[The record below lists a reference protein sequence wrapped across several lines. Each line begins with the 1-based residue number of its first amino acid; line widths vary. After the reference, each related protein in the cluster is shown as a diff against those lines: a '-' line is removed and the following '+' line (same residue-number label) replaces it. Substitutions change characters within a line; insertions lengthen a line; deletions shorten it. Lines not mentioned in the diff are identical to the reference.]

1 MPKLKKSPCASCKSR
16 STRKTSAAR
25 AAKTAELGKTEGLA
39 KAEELRKTGG
49 LAKAMESGETGGLAK
64 ATESGE
70 IGGLA
75 KTAESG
81 KTGGL
86 AKTAELSKTARTG
99 DWKEPAKSGKPARRP
114 KKSEV
119 PPERLCEF
127 CDAKCCRYFALPI
140 DKPSTFEEFDYVR
153 WYLLHEGAS
162 VFVEDGDWFLLVH
175 SPCKALGPDNR
186 CQIYETRPQICREY
200 STTRCEYDDLF
211 VFEQYF
217 ETPEQVEEYAVATLG
232 PRPGTEAAA
241 KSAKPVK
248 TAAKKETKR
257 TKSVNPAVKPAK
269 SAKSAAKKETKK
281 KTEEAK
287 TTKRRVSTERSPK
300 RGA

>member
-1 MPKLKKSPCASCKSR
+1 MPKPKKSPCASCESR
-16 STRKTSAAR
+16 STRKTSAAKC
-25 AAKTAELGKTEGLA
+25 AQA
-39 KAEELRKTGG
+39 
-49 LAKAMESGETGGLAK
+49 
-64 ATESGE
+64 
-70 IGGLA
+70 
-75 KTAESG
+75 
-81 KTGGL
+81 
-86 AKTAELSKTARTG
+86 
-99 DWKEPAKSGKPARRP
+99 AKSGTPKKTETQAAKSGTPKKTETQAAKSGTTETAAKPARRP

-175 SPCKALGPDNR
+175 SPCKELGPDNR

-200 STTRCEYDDLF
+200 STTRCEYDDLYL
-211 VFEQYF
+211 FEQYF

-232 PRPGTEAAA
+232 PRPENVEGE

-248 TAAKKETKR
+248 
-257 TKSVNPAVKPAK
+257 
-269 SAKSAAKKETKK
+269 SAAKKGEKK
-281 KTEEAK
+281 
-287 TTKRRVSTERSPK
+287 TKRRAPTETSK

>member
-1 MPKLKKSPCASCKSR
+1 M
-16 STRKTSAAR
+16 
-25 AAKTAELGKTEGLA
+25 AK
-39 KAEELRKTGG
+39 
-49 LAKAMESGETGGLAK
+49 
-64 ATESGE
+64 
-70 IGGLA
+70 
-75 KTAESG
+75 
-81 KTGGL
+81 
-86 AKTAELSKTARTG
+86 
-99 DWKEPAKSGKPARRP
+99 PGKPARRP

-153 WYLLHEGAS
+153 WYLLHERAS

-175 SPCKALGPDNR
+175 TPCKELGPDNR
-186 CQIYETRPQICREY
+186 CRIYETRPQICREY

-232 PRPGTEAAA
+232 PRPGTETTV
-241 KSAKPVK
+241 KSA
-248 TAAKKETKR
+248 
-257 TKSVNPAVKPAK
+257 KPAK
-269 SAKSAAKKETKK
+269 SAAKTTVKKETK
-281 KTEEAK
+281 
-287 TTKRRVSTERSPK
+287 TTKGRASTKKSTK

>member
-1 MPKLKKSPCASCKSR
+1 MPKSKKSSCASCETC

-25 AAKTAELGKTEGLA
+25 TAKSAETRKTAKSAKTAKR
-39 KAEELRKTGG
+39 AET
-49 LAKAMESGETGGLAK
+49 
-64 ATESGE
+64 
-70 IGGLA
+70 
-75 KTAESG
+75 
-81 KTGGL
+81 
-86 AKTAELSKTARTG
+86 
-99 DWKEPAKSGKPARRP
+99 PKPARRP

-232 PRPGTEAAA
+232 PRPGTTSTAV
-241 KSAKPVK
+241 KS
-248 TAAKKETKR
+248 AKKETK
-257 TKSVNPAVKPAK
+257 TAK
-269 SAKSAAKKETKK
+269 GRASTKK
-281 KTEEAK
+281 
-287 TTKRRVSTERSPK
+287 SPR

>member
-1 MPKLKKSPCASCKSR
+1 MPKSKKSPCASCETCA
-16 STRKTSAAR
+16 TRKTS
-25 AAKTAELGKTEGLA
+25 
-39 KAEELRKTGG
+39 
-49 LAKAMESGETGGLAK
+49 
-64 ATESGE
+64 
-70 IGGLA
+70 
-75 KTAESG
+75 
-81 KTGGL
+81 
-86 AKTAELSKTARTG
+86 TARTAKAAKSSKIEETSG
-99 DWKEPAKSGKPARRP
+99 LAEPEKSGGLEKSGKSGKSGKPARRP

-153 WYLLHEGAS
+153 WYLLHERAS

-175 SPCKALGPDNR
+175 TPCKELGPDNR

-232 PRPGTEAAA
+232 PRPGTT
-241 KSAKPVK
+241 S
-248 TAAKKETKR
+248 TA
-257 TKSVNPAVKPAK
+257 V
-269 SAKSAAKKETKK
+269 KSAAKKTVKK
-281 KTEEAK
+281 EAKTAK
-287 TTKRRVSTERSPK
+287 TTKGRASTKKSTR

>member
-1 MPKLKKSPCASCKSR
+1 MPKSKKSPCASCKSR

-25 AAKTAELGKTEGLA
+25 TAKAAKLDKMGKTDGLA
-39 KAEELRKTGG
+39 
-49 LAKAMESGETGGLAK
+49 
-64 ATESGE
+64 
-70 IGGLA
+70 
-75 KTAESG
+75 
-81 KTGGL
+81 
-86 AKTAELSKTARTG
+86 
-99 DWKEPAKSGKPARRP
+99 EPAKSNKLEKTGGSAKAGKPVRRP

-153 WYLLHEGAS
+153 WYLLHERAS

-175 SPCKALGPDNR
+175 TPCKELGPDNR

-232 PRPGTEAAA
+232 PRPGTTSPAV
-241 KSAKPVK
+241 KSAKP
-248 TAAKKETKR
+248 AK
-257 TKSVNPAVKPAK
+257 P
-269 SAKSAAKKETKK
+269 AKSAAKKEAKSAKPAKSAAK
-281 KTEEAK
+281 KTVKKETK
-287 TTKRRVSTERSPK
+287 TTKTTQGRASTKKSTR

>member
-1 MPKLKKSPCASCKSR
+1 MPKSKPKKSPCASCKSR
-16 STRKTSAAR
+16 STRETSAAR
-25 AAKTAELGKTEGLA
+25 TA
-39 KAEELRKTGG
+39 KAAESVKAGG
-49 LAKAMESGETGGLAK
+49 LAKSTELGETGGW
-64 ATESGE
+64 
-70 IGGLA
+70 A

-81 KTGGL
+81 GL
-86 AKTAELSKTARTG
+86 V
-99 DWKEPAKSGKPARRP
+99 KSGKPTRRP

-175 SPCKALGPDNR
+175 SPCKELGPDNR
-186 CQIYETRPQICREY
+186 CRIYETRPQICREY
-200 STTRCEYDDLF
+200 STARCEYDDLF
-211 VFEQYF
+211 LFEQYF

-232 PRPGTEAAA
+232 PRPETEATV
-241 KSAKPVK
+241 KPTKPVK
-248 TAAKKETKR
+248 TAAKKETKG
-257 TKSVNPAVKPAK
+257 TKSANLAGK
-269 SAKSAAKKETKK
+269 SAKSANPAAKKETKK
-281 KTEEAK
+281 KTEGTK
-287 TTKRRVSTERSPK
+287 KTKRRASTEKSTK

>member
-1 MPKLKKSPCASCKSR
+1 MPKSKKSSCASCETCA
-16 STRKTSAAR
+16 TRKTSAAR
-25 AAKTAELGKTEGLA
+25 TA
-39 KAEELRKTGG
+39 KA
-49 LAKAMESGETGGLAK
+49 
-64 ATESGE
+64 
-70 IGGLA
+70 
-75 KTAESG
+75 AESG
-81 KTGGL
+81 KPAAVKSAKLTETVKSAETGKPAKGAESGKETKAAKGAVKTEETAKEGGSAEVGKL
-86 AKTAELSKTARTG
+86 AKA
-99 DWKEPAKSGKPARRP
+99 ARRP

-153 WYLLHEGAS
+153 WYLLHERAS

-175 SPCKALGPDNR
+175 TPCKELGPDNR

-232 PRPGTEAAA
+232 PRPGTTPTAA
-241 KSAKPVK
+241 KSAK
-248 TAAKKETKR
+248 
-257 TKSVNPAVKPAK
+257 SI
-269 SAKSAAKKETKK
+269 KSAAKKTVKKETK
-281 KTEEAK
+281 TAK
-287 TTKRRVSTERSPK
+287 TTKGRASTKKSTR

>member
-1 MPKLKKSPCASCKSR
+1 MPKSKPKKSPCASCETCA
-16 STRKTSAAR
+16 TRKTSAAR
-25 AAKTAELGKTEGLA
+25 TAKAAK
-39 KAEELRKTGG
+39 
-49 LAKAMESGETGGLAK
+49 
-64 ATESGE
+64 SGE
-70 IGGLA
+70 IEETNGLA
-75 KTAESG
+75 ESDKPAG
-81 KTGGL
+81 
-86 AKTAELSKTARTG
+86 TAELSKPAKTAKSDKTAGTG
-99 DWKEPAKSGKPARRP
+99 DLAKPGKPARRP

-140 DKPSTFEEFDYVR
+140 DKPSTSEEFDYVR
-153 WYLLHEGAS
+153 WYLLHERAS

-175 SPCKALGPDNR
+175 TPCKELGPDNR

-232 PRPGTEAAA
+232 PRPGTTSPAV
-241 KSAKPVK
+241 KSAKP
-248 TAAKKETKR
+248 
-257 TKSVNPAVKPAK
+257 
-269 SAKSAAKKETKK
+269 AKSAAKKTVKKET
-281 KTEEAK
+281 K
-287 TTKRRVSTERSPK
+287 TTKTTQGRASTKKSTR

>member
-1 MPKLKKSPCASCKSR
+1 MPKSKKSPCASCETCA
-16 STRKTSAAR
+16 TRKTSAAR
-25 AAKTAELGKTEGLA
+25 TAKAAKSGEIEKPGGSAKSDGLA
-39 KAEELRKTGG
+39 KL
-49 LAKAMESGETGGLAK
+49 
-64 ATESGE
+64 
-70 IGGLA
+70 
-75 KTAESG
+75 
-81 KTGGL
+81 
-86 AKTAELSKTARTG
+86 
-99 DWKEPAKSGKPARRP
+99 GKPARRP

-153 WYLLHEGAS
+153 WYLLHERAS

-175 SPCKALGPDNR
+175 TPCKELGPDNR

-232 PRPGTEAAA
+232 PRPGTALTAVKSAKPAKLA
-241 KSAKPVK
+241 KSAKPAAKK
-248 TAAKKETKR
+248 TVKKETKT
-257 TKSVNPAVKPAK
+257 TKGRAS
-269 SAKSAAKKETKK
+269 TKK
-281 KTEEAK
+281 
-287 TTKRRVSTERSPK
+287 STR

>member
-1 MPKLKKSPCASCKSR
+1 MPKSKKSPCASCETCA
-16 STRKTSAAR
+16 TRKTSAAR
-25 AAKTAELGKTEGLA
+25 TAKSAKSGKMGKTDGLA
-39 KAEELRKTGG
+39 EPAKSNKLEKTGG
-49 LAKAMESGETGGLAK
+49 LAKSDKLAK
-64 ATESGE
+64 S
-70 IGGLA
+70 
-75 KTAESG
+75 
-81 KTGGL
+81 
-86 AKTAELSKTARTG
+86 SKS
-99 DWKEPAKSGKPARRP
+99 AKSGGSAKAGKPARRP

-153 WYLLHEGAS
+153 WYLLHERAS

-175 SPCKALGPDNR
+175 TPCKELGPDNR

-232 PRPGTEAAA
+232 PRPGTTAPAV
-241 KSAKPVK
+241 KSAKPAK
-248 TAAKKETKR
+248 SAAKKEA
-257 TKSVNPAVKPAK
+257 KSAE
-269 SAKSAAKKETKK
+269 SAKSAAKKTVKKET
-281 KTEEAK
+281 K
-287 TTKRRVSTERSPK
+287 TTKTTQGRASTKKSTR

>member
-1 MPKLKKSPCASCKSR
+1 MPKSKPKKSPCASCKSR

-25 AAKTAELGKTEGLA
+25 AAKA
-39 KAEELRKTGG
+39 
-49 LAKAMESGETGGLAK
+49 
-64 ATESGE
+64 
-70 IGGLA
+70 
-75 KTAESG
+75 AESG
-81 KTGGL
+81 KTGCL
-86 AKTAELSKTARTG
+86 TKTAELSKTARTG

-153 WYLLHEGAS
+153 WYLLHERAS

-175 SPCKALGPDNR
+175 TPCKALGPDNR

-217 ETPEQVEEYAVATLG
+217 ETPEQVEEYAGATLG
-232 PRPGTEAAA
+232 PRPGTTSPAV
-241 KSAKPVK
+241 KSAKP
-248 TAAKKETKR
+248 
-257 TKSVNPAVKPAK
+257 
-269 SAKSAAKKETKK
+269 AKSAAKKTVKKET
-281 KTEEAK
+281 K
-287 TTKRRVSTERSPK
+287 TTKTTQGRASTKKSTR

>member
-1 MPKLKKSPCASCKSR
+1 MPKSKKSPCASCETCA
-16 STRKTSAAR
+16 TRKTSAAQTAK
-25 AAKTAELGKTEGLA
+25 AAK
-39 KAEELRKTGG
+39 
-49 LAKAMESGETGGLAK
+49 
-64 ATESGE
+64 SGE
-70 IGGLA
+70 IEETNGLA
-75 KTAESG
+75 
-81 KTGGL
+81 
-86 AKTAELSKTARTG
+86 
-99 DWKEPAKSGKPARRP
+99 EPAKSGKSTKPGKPAKSDKLGKSAKTGKPSRRP

-153 WYLLHEGAS
+153 WYLLHERAS

-175 SPCKALGPDNR
+175 TPCKELGPDNR

-232 PRPGTEAAA
+232 PRPGTT
-241 KSAKPVK
+241 P
-248 TAAKKETKR
+248 TA
-257 TKSVNPAVKPAK
+257 
-269 SAKSAAKKETKK
+269 AKSAAKKETK
-281 KTEEAK
+281 TAK
-287 TTKRRVSTERSPK
+287 TTKSRASTKKSTR

>member
-1 MPKLKKSPCASCKSR
+1 MPKPKKSPCASCESC

-25 AAKTAELGKTEGLA
+25 AAKSAET
-39 KAEELRKTGG
+39 RKTGKT
-49 LAKAMESGETGGLAK
+49 AKAAKQAET
-64 ATESGE
+64 
-70 IGGLA
+70 
-75 KTAESG
+75 
-81 KTGGL
+81 
-86 AKTAELSKTARTG
+86 
-99 DWKEPAKSGKPARRP
+99 PKPTRRP

-175 SPCKALGPDNR
+175 SPCKELGLDNR
-186 CQIYETRPQICREY
+186 CRIYETRPQICREY
-200 STTRCEYDDLF
+200 STARCEYDDLF

-232 PRPGTEAAA
+232 PRPGTASTAV
-241 KSAKPVK
+241 KSAESTKS
-248 TAAKKETKR
+248 AAKKEA
-257 TKSVNPAVKPAK
+257 KSAE
-269 SAKSAAKKETKK
+269 SAKSAAKKEAESAKSTAK
-281 KTEEAK
+281 KTVKKEAK
-287 TTKRRVSTERSPK
+287 TTKRRASTKKSPR

>member
-1 MPKLKKSPCASCKSR
+1 MPKSKKSSCASCETCA
-16 STRKTSAAR
+16 TRKPATAKAAETGKSAAVKSAKGAETGKPATAK
-25 AAKTAELGKTEGLA
+25 AAKTGKPA
-39 KAEELRKTGG
+39 KA
-49 LAKAMESGETGGLAK
+49 AAVK
-64 ATESGE
+64 ATQE
-70 IGGLA
+70 
-75 KTAESG
+75 T
-81 KTGGL
+81 
-86 AKTAELSKTARTG
+86 
-99 DWKEPAKSGKPARRP
+99 AKSGASAKPTRRP

-153 WYLLHEGAS
+153 WYLLHERAS

-175 SPCKALGPDNR
+175 TPCKELGPDNR
-186 CQIYETRPQICREY
+186 CRIYETRPQICREY

-232 PRPGTEAAA
+232 PRPGTKTTV
-241 KSAKPVK
+241 KSAKPAK
-248 TAAKKETKR
+248 SAAKKE
-257 TKSVNPAVKPAK
+257 AE
-269 SAKSAAKKETKK
+269 SAKSAAKKTVKRETKTPTAATK
-281 KTEEAK
+281 KETK
-287 TTKRRVSTERSPK
+287 TTKGRASGKKSTK

>member
-1 MPKLKKSPCASCKSR
+1 MPKSKKSPRASCKSR
-16 STRKTSAAR
+16 STRKT
-25 AAKTAELGKTEGLA
+25 G
-39 KAEELRKTGG
+39 
-49 LAKAMESGETGGLAK
+49 ESGKSAETGGLAK
-64 ATESGE
+64 SAKSS
-70 IGGLA
+70 
-75 KTAESG
+75 KTAE
-81 KTGGL
+81 TGGL
-86 AKTAELSKTARTG
+86 VK
-99 DWKEPAKSGKPARRP
+99 PGKPARRP

-153 WYLLHEGAS
+153 WYLLHERAS

-175 SPCKALGPDNR
+175 TPCKELGPDNR

-232 PRPGTEAAA
+232 PRPETT
-241 KSAKPVK
+241 P
-248 TAAKKETKR
+248 TA
-257 TKSVNPAVKPAK
+257 V
-269 SAKSAAKKETKK
+269 KSAAKKTVKKETKTTAKAAKGRASTK
-281 KTEEAK
+281 K
-287 TTKRRVSTERSPK
+287 STR

>member
-1 MPKLKKSPCASCKSR
+1 MPKPKKSPCGPCETC
-16 STRKTSAAR
+16 STRKTSATR
-25 AAKTAELGKTEGLA
+25 AAKTA
-39 KAEELRKTGG
+39 KTGKS
-49 LAKAMESGETGGLAK
+49 AKLEKTDCS
-64 ATESGE
+64 
-70 IGGLA
+70 A
-75 KTAESG
+75 KT
-81 KTGGL
+81 
-86 AKTAELSKTARTG
+86 
-99 DWKEPAKSGKPARRP
+99 DKPARRP

-153 WYLLHEGAS
+153 WYLLHERAS

-175 SPCKALGPDNR
+175 TPCKELGPDNR

-200 STTRCEYDDLF
+200 STARCEYDDLF

-232 PRPGTEAAA
+232 PRPGTTSAAVKAVEPA
-241 KSAKPVK
+241 KSATKK
-248 TAAKKETKR
+248 TVKKETK
-257 TKSVNPAVKPAK
+257 
-269 SAKSAAKKETKK
+269 SAKTP
-281 KTEEAK
+281 
-287 TTKRRVSTERSPK
+287 KRRVSTEKSTK

>member
-1 MPKLKKSPCASCKSR
+1 MPKPKKSPCASCESC
-16 STRKTSAAR
+16 STRKTSAAK
-25 AAKTAELGKTEGLA
+25 AAKSAET
-39 KAEELRKTGG
+39 RKTGKT
-49 LAKAMESGETGGLAK
+49 AKAAKQAET
-64 ATESGE
+64 
-70 IGGLA
+70 
-75 KTAESG
+75 
-81 KTGGL
+81 
-86 AKTAELSKTARTG
+86 
-99 DWKEPAKSGKPARRP
+99 PKPTRRP

-175 SPCKALGPDNR
+175 SLCKELGPDNR
-186 CQIYETRPQICREY
+186 CRIYETRPQICREY
-200 STTRCEYDDLF
+200 STARCEYDDLF

-232 PRPGTEAAA
+232 PRPGADEAA
-241 KSAKPVK
+241 KSAKP
-248 TAAKKETKR
+248 E
-257 TKSVNPAVKPAK
+257 
-269 SAKSAAKKETKK
+269 KSAAKKTVKKEVKTAKGRASTKK
-281 KTEEAK
+281 
-287 TTKRRVSTERSPK
+287 SPR

>member
-1 MPKLKKSPCASCKSR
+1 MPKPKKSPCASCETCA
-16 STRKTSAAR
+16 TRKTSTAR
-25 AAKTAELGKTEGLA
+25 AAKAAEA
-39 KAEELRKTGG
+39 P
-49 LAKAMESGETGGLAK
+49 
-64 ATESGE
+64 
-70 IGGLA
+70 
-75 KTAESG
+75 SG
-81 KTGGL
+81 KKGKGAPT
-86 AKTAELSKTARTG
+86 T
-99 DWKEPAKSGKPARRP
+99 KSETPKPTRRP

-175 SPCKALGPDNR
+175 SPCKELGPDNR
-186 CQIYETRPQICREY
+186 CRIYETRPQICREY

-211 VFEQYF
+211 LFEQYF

-232 PRPGTEAAA
+232 PRPERAEA
-241 KSAKPVK
+241 V
-248 TAAKKETKR
+248 
-257 TKSVNPAVKPAK
+257 K
-269 SAKSAAKKETKK
+269 SAKSAAKKTVKK
-281 KTEEAK
+281 EAK
-287 TTKRRVSTERSPK
+287 TTKRRASTKKSK

>member
-1 MPKLKKSPCASCKSR
+1 MPKSKPKKSPCASCETCA
-16 STRKTSAAR
+16 TRKTS
-25 AAKTAELGKTEGLA
+25 
-39 KAEELRKTGG
+39 
-49 LAKAMESGETGGLAK
+49 
-64 ATESGE
+64 
-70 IGGLA
+70 
-75 KTAESG
+75 
-81 KTGGL
+81 
-86 AKTAELSKTARTG
+86 TARTA
-99 DWKEPAKSGKPARRP
+99 KTTKSGKPAEAGKPASAVKATKATEPGKPAATVKSAKAAEAGKSAKAAVKATLEAAKSGASAKPTRRP

-153 WYLLHEGAS
+153 WYLLHERAS

-175 SPCKALGPDNR
+175 TPCKELGPDNR

-232 PRPGTEAAA
+232 PRPGTT
-241 KSAKPVK
+241 SA
-248 TAAKKETKR
+248 
-257 TKSVNPAVKPAK
+257 AVKAVEP
-269 SAKSAAKKETKK
+269 AKSAAK
-281 KTEEAK
+281 
-287 TTKRRVSTERSPK
+287 RR
-300 RGA
+300 

>member
-1 MPKLKKSPCASCKSR
+1 MAEPEKS
-16 STRKTSAAR
+16 
-25 AAKTAELGKTEGLA
+25 
-39 KAEELRKTGG
+39 GG
-49 LAKAMESGETGGLAK
+49 SEK
-64 ATESGE
+64 
-70 IGGLA
+70 
-75 KTAESG
+75 SG
-81 KTGGL
+81 KS
-86 AKTAELSKTARTG
+86 SKSG
-99 DWKEPAKSGKPARRP
+99 KSGKPARRP

-153 WYLLHEGAS
+153 WYLLHERAS

-175 SPCKALGPDNR
+175 TPCKELGPDNR

-232 PRPGTEAAA
+232 PRPGTT
-241 KSAKPVK
+241 STTV
-248 TAAKKETKR
+248 
-257 TKSVNPAVKPAK
+257 K
-269 SAKSAAKKETKK
+269 SAKSAAKKTVKK
-281 KTEEAK
+281 EAKTAK
-287 TTKRRVSTERSPK
+287 TTKGRASTKKSTR

>member
-1 MPKLKKSPCASCKSR
+1 MPKSKPKKSPCASCKSR
-16 STRKTSAAR
+16 STRKTSATR
-25 AAKTAELGKTEGLA
+25 SEKTEKTS
-39 KAEELRKTGG
+39 KAVKLV
-49 LAKAMESGETGGLAK
+49 ES
-64 ATESGE
+64 
-70 IGGLA
+70 
-75 KTAESG
+75 
-81 KTGGL
+81 
-86 AKTAELSKTARTG
+86 
-99 DWKEPAKSGKPARRP
+99 DKSARRP

-153 WYLLHEGAS
+153 WYLLHERAS

-200 STTRCEYDDLF
+200 STARCEYDDLF

-232 PRPGTEAAA
+232 PRPGTEETAT
-241 KSAKPVK
+241 SVKPVK
-248 TAAKKETKR
+248 SATKKE
-257 TKSVNPAVKPAK
+257 AE
-269 SAKSAAKKETKK
+269 SAKSATKKTVKKEAKAATSATKK
-281 KTEEAK
+281 EAK
-287 TTKRRVSTERSPK
+287 TTKGRASGKKSTK

>member
-1 MPKLKKSPCASCKSR
+1 MPKSKKSPCASCETCA
-16 STRKTSAAR
+16 TRKTSAAR
-25 AAKTAELGKTEGLA
+25 AAKAAET
-39 KAEELRKTGG
+39 RKTG
-49 LAKAMESGETGGLAK
+49 
-64 ATESGE
+64 
-70 IGGLA
+70 
-75 KTAESG
+75 KTA
-81 KTGGL
+81 KR
-86 AKTAELSKTARTG
+86 AET
-99 DWKEPAKSGKPARRP
+99 PKPARRP

-153 WYLLHEGAS
+153 WYLLHERAS

-175 SPCKALGPDNR
+175 TPCKELGPGNR
-186 CQIYETRPQICREY
+186 CQIYETRPQICCEY

-232 PRPGTEAAA
+232 PRPGTTPTAA
-241 KSAKPVK
+241 KS
-248 TAAKKETKR
+248 
-257 TKSVNPAVKPAK
+257 AK
-269 SAKSAAKKETKK
+269 SAKSAAKKEAKTAKPAKGRASTKK
-281 KTEEAK
+281 
-287 TTKRRVSTERSPK
+287 STR

>member
-1 MPKLKKSPCASCKSR
+1 MPKPKKSPCASCESR
-16 STRKTSAAR
+16 STRKTSAAKC
-25 AAKTAELGKTEGLA
+25 AQA
-39 KAEELRKTGG
+39 
-49 LAKAMESGETGGLAK
+49 
-64 ATESGE
+64 
-70 IGGLA
+70 
-75 KTAESG
+75 
-81 KTGGL
+81 
-86 AKTAELSKTARTG
+86 
-99 DWKEPAKSGKPARRP
+99 AKSGTPKKTETQTAKSGTPKKTETQAAKLGTTETSAKPSRRP

-175 SPCKALGPDNR
+175 SPCKELGPDNR

-211 VFEQYF
+211 LFEQYF

-232 PRPGTEAAA
+232 PRPERAE
-241 KSAKPVK
+241 
-248 TAAKKETKR
+248 AAKKGE
-257 TKSVNPAVKPAK
+257 
-269 SAKSAAKKETKK
+269 KK
-281 KTEEAK
+281 
-287 TTKRRVSTERSPK
+287 TKRRAPTKSTK

>member
-1 MPKLKKSPCASCKSR
+1 MPKSKKSPCASCETCA
-16 STRKTSAAR
+16 TRKTS
-25 AAKTAELGKTEGLA
+25 
-39 KAEELRKTGG
+39 
-49 LAKAMESGETGGLAK
+49 
-64 ATESGE
+64 
-70 IGGLA
+70 
-75 KTAESG
+75 
-81 KTGGL
+81 
-86 AKTAELSKTARTG
+86 TARTAKAAKSG
-99 DWKEPAKSGKPARRP
+99 EMERINGLAEPAKSGGLAKSGKTARRP

-140 DKPSTFEEFDYVR
+140 DKPATFEEFDYVR
-153 WYLLHEGAS
+153 WYLLHERAS

-175 SPCKALGPDNR
+175 TPCKELGPDNR

-232 PRPGTEAAA
+232 PRPETT
-241 KSAKPVK
+241 S
-248 TAAKKETKR
+248 TA
-257 TKSVNPAVKPAK
+257 VK
-269 SAKSAAKKETKK
+269 SAKSAAKKTVKKETK
-281 KTEEAK
+281 TAK
-287 TTKRRVSTERSPK
+287 TTKGRASTKKSTR